1 MTLINAGDQTV
12 PVTVQMR
19 TAISPNRAFDSIV
32 PIDLSL
38 VFKGW
43 GPFPAVRGV
52 YNQTGTWDHAGAS
65 RNPDLSDGSTAT
77 ERLTEYTAGHSFAY
91 ELTEFT
97 NVLRQ
102 LVEGVRGE
110 WTFTPDGDGTVIR
123 WTYEFKPL
131 RGRRVLVRSGLAP
144 LWRRYMQASLETAA
158 RVAERDAKTATA
170 GNNLQIVVKPLAY
183 RASV

>member
-1 MTLINAGDQTV
+1 MAFDAVNRPRREDMALITNRDKTV
-12 PVTVQMR
+12 PVTVQTR
-19 TAISPNRAFDSIV
+19 AAIPPNRAFEIIV
-32 PIDLSL
+32 PVDLSL

-52 YNQTGTWDHAGAS
+52 KNQTEAWDHPGPS

-97 NVLRQ
+97 NVLRR
-102 LVEGVRGE
+102 LVHGVRGE

-131 RGRRVLVRSGLAP
+131 RGRYFLVRRGLGP
-144 LWRRYMQASLETAA
+144 LWRRYMQEGVEAAA
-158 RVAERDAKTATA
+158 RVAEDGGASAKR
-170 GNNLQIVVKPLAY
+170 G
-183 RASV
+183 